1 MTHVVQLY
9 ISAVFTVGFSVSI
22 PFHVITKLPVLSS
35 LSFTCTVHVSVQVLL
50 VLGVYIIHV
59 VHVQLHVH
67 LVQLAV
73 MEPDVIDQFQHAH
86 SAARDH
92 DLQSVVLAELPTSP
106 FHT

>member
-1 MTHVVQLY
+1 MAHVAQLDIY
-9 ISAVFTVGFSVSI
+9 AVFTVGFSVSI
-22 PFHVITKLPVLSS
+22 PFHVITKLPVLPS

-73 MEPDVIDQFQHAH
+73 MEPDIIDQFQHAH
-86 SAARDH
+86 SAALDPT
-92 DLQSVVLAELPTSP
+92 LQSVVLAEVPTKA